1 MSKQN
6 KGFKH
11 PVNRGFLSLAYF
23 LFFEGEDKRRL
34 FWQGCFI
41 ASIDVILFPLLQY
54 SVRDDKDERRDSGM
68 YTTPLLEN
76 KILYYICKK

>member
-6 KGFKH
+6 NGFKQ
-11 PVNRGFLSLAYF
+11 PVSRAFLSLAYF

-41 ASIDVILFPLLQY
+41 ASIDVILFLLLQY
-54 SVRDDKDERRDSGM
+54 SVRDDKDERRDSRM